1 MSRLTSPPTRPAA
14 SLRDRFGGG
23 RERWASTLGLS
34 VLAAIGLVII
44 TFAVFWA
51 LWAVANTDYDVWGGV
66 IIGPLLL
73 LATYPIARHLSRT
86 ERDPW
91 LVTIIMVA
99 LVLKLL
105 ASIVR
110 YVMTFEV
117 YGSGDAMV
125 YIDRGATFAEQVRQG
140 DLSYEITTGGGV
152 GTHFIRRI
160 TGYVFAV
167 IGTTSIGGFFVFS
180 WFGFLGMCLFYRAF
194 RIAVPHGEARRYA
207 LLLFLLPTLLYWPS
221 SVGKEAWMLLTLGL
235 GAYGVARVLSHRP
248 AGYTLFIVGLL
259 GSAAVRPHM
268 TALLAVAFALSF
280 LLRRSPN
287 GSLFGLV
294 AKIVGSVI
302 VVGATVWAIGAAEE
316 RFDVEGEGLAGAEQV
331 IDQTAEQT
339 SKGGSEFDAARPTS
353 PLDVPGAVFTVMF
366 RPLPHET
373 HNLQALATSLEGV
386 FLLGLFVLS
395 WPRLR
400 RLPKEM
406 LRNPYVVFA
415 CTYSLMFML
424 AFSSFGN
431 FGILARQRAQMFP
444 LILIIL
450 ALPAIKNTTTRRS
463 RRGGRTLI
471 PEHAVISPSPS
482 LGDGGSGATVSVHS
496 ALEPAPVPGGG
507 GAELVIDLPHGATRL
522 DPEN

>member
-1 MSRLTSPPTRPAA
+1 MSLLTPPPTRSAG

-23 RERWASTLGLS
+23 RERWAPLLGLS
-34 VLAAIGLVII
+34 VLASIGLVII
-44 TFAVFWA
+44 TLVVFWA

-66 IIGPLLL
+66 VVGPLLL

-125 YIDRGATFAEQVRQG
+125 YIREGLIYAEQVRQG

-167 IGTTSIGGFFVFS
+167 IGATGIGGFFVFS
-180 WFGFLGMCLFYRAF
+180 WFGFLGMCLFFRAF
-194 RIAVPHGEARRYA
+194 RLAVPHGEARRYA
-207 LLLFLLPTLLYWPS
+207 VLLFLLPTLLYWPS
-221 SVGKEAWMLLTLGL
+221 SIGKEAWMLLTLGL
-235 GAYGVARVLSHRP
+235 GAYGAARVLVHRP
-248 AGYTLFIVGLL
+248 GGYSLFIVGLL

-287 GSLFGLV
+287 GSMFGLV
-294 AKIVGSVI
+294 AKVVGAVI

-316 RFDVEGEGLAGAEQV
+316 RFEVEGEGLAGAEQV
-331 IDQTAEQT
+331 IDRTAEQT

-386 FLLGLFVLS
+386 FLLGLFALS

-406 LRNPYVVFA
+406 LRSPYVVFA

-431 FGILARQRAQMFP
+431 FGILARQRAQLFP

-450 ALPAIKNTTTRRS
+450 ALPAIKDVSTRRS
-463 RRGGRTLI
+463 RRGGRTLV
-471 PEHAVISPSPS
+471 PEHAPAPPSS
-482 LGDGGSGATVSVHS
+482 SAAEDGAGIEGAVDPVR
-496 ALEPAPVPGGG
+496 APVPVPHRR
-507 GAELVIDLPHGATRL
+507 GAELVIDLPQGVTRS
-522 DPEN
+522 DAEN